1 MDVVVTTFK
10 NPFSF
15 YCVPKSGGMETETV
29 CLADSSVD
37 NKLVRSKFEVSD
49 FNHGQYIAVMW
60 KNKWTRGVV
69 SMESQFLIWLIDYG
83 IFLRPGIDTVYVN
96 LPLEYRKYPSK
107 VFEASVHGVTPVD
120 KIITQDC
127 QIKNNI
133 TTVWNQG
140 VTEKAEVL
148 MNAAKR
154 THFVPLALLSSKHN
168 DVVLGDLYLEMPDNH
183 IVNLIDELETWPVFM
198 EKNKEAYIK
207 NLSSFYVSRRKHR
220 ACILKPDIADS
231 KLPVIT
237 LETSL
242 DEYSAICAT
251 RPQKIRKTLCYSSS
265 EDGSTVLDV
274 KCNFIKEKKAFKLT
288 HGEIEKYANMYVSVR
303 GREYN
308 VLNVLLNKIRDL
320 NMCERYK
327 DHDLK
332 SVGCG
337 ITQRRS
343 N

>member
-1 MDVVVTTFK
+1 
-10 NPFSF
+10 
-15 YCVPKSGGMETETV
+15 MEIDSV

-37 NKLVRSKFEVSD
+37 NKLVRSKFDVSD
-49 FNHGQYIAVMW
+49 FDHGQYVAVMW

-83 IFLRPGIDTVYVN
+83 IFLRPTIDTVYVN

-120 KIITQDC
+120 KILTQDC
-127 QIKNNI
+127 QIKNNV
-133 TTVWNQG
+133 TTVWNEG
-140 VTEKAEVL
+140 VTEKAEEL
-148 MNAAKR
+148 IKLANR
-154 THFVPLALLSSKHN
+154 THFVPIALLSSKHN

-183 IVNLIDELETWPVFM
+183 IVNLIDELETWPVFL
-198 EKNKEAYIK
+198 EKNKEDYIK
-207 NLSSFYVSRRKHR
+207 NLTSFYVSRRKHR
-220 ACILKPDIADS
+220 ACILKPDIAHS
-231 KLPVIT
+231 KLPVMS

-242 DEYSAICAT
+242 DEYSAICAMSQQQST
-251 RPQKIRKTLCYSSS
+251 KPQCDSGS

-274 KCNFIKEKKAFKLT
+274 KCNFKKEEKAFKLT
-288 HGEIEKYANMYVSVR
+288 HDEIKKYANMYVCVR

-308 VLNVLLNKIRDL
+308 VLNVLINKIRDL

-337 ITQRRS
+337 ITHRRS
-343 N
+343 GKN